1 MNFKHEPI
9 EVNYDLEAETSET
22 GRVYKTPDGEAY
34 PSITTVLGKRT
45 KKAILEWRKR
55 VGEEEANRVSRIAT
69 GKGTKVHQMAED
81 FLNNDLV
88 YTQGFQEMPHIVESW
103 EALKPLLTENVGV
116 IRAQEIP
123 LYSDELKVAGRVDL
137 IAEWDGELSVVDFKT
152 SKRIKDR
159 SEISNYFM
167 QACAYALMLEERTGI
182 CINKLVIA
190 MVADGG
196 FTKVFVENREDWIDK
211 LIEEITYYYEHRYD

>member
-1 MNFKHEPI
+1 
-9 EVNYDLEAETSET
+9 
-22 GRVYKTPDGEAY
+22 
-34 PSITTVLGKRT
+34 
-45 KKAILEWRKR
+45 
-55 VGEEEANRVSRIAT
+55 
-69 GKGTKVHQMAED
+69 
-81 FLNNDLV
+81 
-88 YTQGFQEMPHIVESW
+88 MPHIVESW